1 MRVLRSAVVDVT
13 LATPTAA
20 SVPARAADPA
30 FYVYVVLG
38 KATDGTT
45 AAAAH
50 AVLQPEHGCEY
61 QARQLVTVAS
71 RLLRAGAGC
80 ARRCRVD
87 LRGNH
92 ELCSRAGPG
101 FLYFLDPGSKLLG
114 SGASQHACPDQ
125 DGASQLAA
133 VVSSAGTVMPT

>member
-1 MRVLRSAVVDVT
+1 MRVLRSAVVAVT
-13 LATPTAA
+13 LATPTVA

-45 AAAAH
+45 AAAA
-50 AVLQPEHGCEY
+50 
-61 QARQLVTVAS
+61 RQLVSVAS

-133 VVSSAGTVMPT
+133 VVSSAGTVMPA